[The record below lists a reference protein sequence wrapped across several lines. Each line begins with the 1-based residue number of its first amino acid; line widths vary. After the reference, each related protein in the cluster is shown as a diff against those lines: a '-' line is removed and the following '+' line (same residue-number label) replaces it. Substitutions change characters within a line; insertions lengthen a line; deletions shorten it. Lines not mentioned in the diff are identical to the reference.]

1 MDGQLAQGVGLTDR
15 AVCPGSPA
23 AVSWAVAMRHIVF
36 TPVIVGGATLG
47 LAGLRC
53 WAVQVQRLRHPGFEG
68 CEVRA
73 QRARRVLLGR
83 QPVLRRRACTKFIFY
98 CIQNS
103 GGSDCGHLAFWL
115 RILVELVVVEV

>member
-1 MDGQLAQGVGLTDR
+1 METGLHSTQSS
-15 AVCPGSPA
+15 PGSA
-23 AVSWAVAMRHIVF
+23 APSIQHN
-36 TPVIVGGATLG
+36 P
-47 LAGLRC
+47 
-53 WAVQVQRLRHPGFEG
+53 VQVQRLRHPGFEG

-83 QPVLRRRACTKFIFY
+83 QPVLRRRACTKFI
-98 CIQNS
+98 CHCKKNS